1 MVLSKTRIFKHIFWL
16 IYEMEFW
23 KLVRMMENEICCWDW
38 SNLIQRD
45 HFSFFDQSFTRGGR
59 ERERERLKKI
69 LSHGINYDKVDEVG
83 RCFLSV
89 QFFLDTC
96 IVKGKTFENGY
107 GIIQCS
113 KKKCALLKWGSWD
126 VWYEYHFYAKQV
138 IFLWVVQVICDT
150 ISFFFPFSFLFL
162 VWLRDF

>member
-1 MVLSKTRIFKHIFWL
+1 MKWNSENWLEWWKMKFAARI
-16 IYEMEFW
+16 
-23 KLVRMMENEICCWDW
+23 DPTW
-38 SNLIQRD
+38 SNVIIFLFLIN
-45 HFSFFDQSFTRGGR
+45 HSLGEGG
-59 ERERERLKKI
+59 RERERLKKI

-83 RCFLSV
+83 RCFSSV
-89 QFFLDTC
+89 KFFLDTC

-107 GIIQCS
+107 GIMQCS
-113 KKKCALLKWGSWD
+113 KKECALLKWGSWD